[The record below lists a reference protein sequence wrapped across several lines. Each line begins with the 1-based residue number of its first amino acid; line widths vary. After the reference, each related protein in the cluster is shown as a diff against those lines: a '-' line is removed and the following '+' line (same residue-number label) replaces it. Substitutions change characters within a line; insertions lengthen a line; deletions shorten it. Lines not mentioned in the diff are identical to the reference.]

1 MEPFTIQCATCQSLI
16 RVRNPKMIGQIV
28 NCPKCNSML
37 QVTKPQV
44 TETPVTETPA
54 AESSTSVTQTPQ
66 TIGTGTPPSSDGRKI
81 RVESH
86 RGVIDSTAMTKEAF
100 DPDLE
105 DEYRLAPSQLPEPG
119 LHSSSRLVAPPQ
131 VNEDPIFED
140 PFNAPPLPAPIFP
153 KTPPAAQPH
162 GQAATNASESNHIQL
177 LAVQRTARR
186 RQVLMVAV
194 FGSSGVLLAGML
206 FAGFLYWYTGKASST
221 VAKKPDQGS
230 ANQPNE
236 PKHVGPKR
244 EAEQGVQQD
253 PLDALADPMTDPLA
267 NPTTPTDSQATDS
280 QATDT
285 QATDTQATDAK
296 ATDAKATEGSATPTT
311 ESPADPNGKT
321 NSISNA
327 IANAIESTDG
337 APPNP
342 SNEPLRNDPQ
352 PSNQTD
358 GSTEQPPTDV
368 VADENASTELPDQL
382 KKFQNILNLT
392 IEPQFLENQAIQKAP
407 PTAKE
412 LGLSNGQGAKA
423 LPPVDI
429 SAQLQ
434 LPITGLIIPPNSISN
449 TISQWVQVSGIPTV
463 VDLDSLVAAGIDRHK
478 SIGKILVSGEAPM
491 GQVAAS
497 IAKDIGVD
505 AKQVE
510 NFFAFQASEEEVRR
524 RLPTAMKISDL
535 VDNDKQPWLVK
546 TLEQI
551 FPEYEGKWT
560 VEAGELKVDPAVVD
574 IHAWFWAVR
583 MLETWRLA
591 AGIETQLDQ
600 SIYDPSKFA
609 TKFID
614 PEQLPALNTPL
625 RLTLVNRAPVAQLI
639 SEVATAGKMHAWVD
653 WASVS
658 QEGLGPNTV
667 DFLVTQD
674 RSLRQCFRDLA
685 EKYSLVVAC
694 EDDKSLVITTMA
706 VYRAQPRL
714 FVLPSQGKTAEQWM
728 EELQP
733 LTPAT
738 AAAAQPIQAY
748 LTPDNQ
754 FVIVR
759 CCRPRLR
766 G

>member
-1 MEPFTIQCATCQSLI
+1 
-16 RVRNPKMIGQIV
+16 
-28 NCPKCNSML
+28 ML
-37 QVTKPQV
+37 QISEPQGA
-44 TETPVTETPA
+44 ETPV
-54 AESSTSVTQTPQ
+54 AESSASAAQTPQ
-66 TIGTGTPPSSDGRKI
+66 AMATGTQASADGRKI

-100 DPDLE
+100 DPELE
-105 DEYRLAPSQLPEPG
+105 DEYRLAPSQLPEPA
-119 LHSSSRLVAPPQ
+119 LHSSNRLVAPPQ

-140 PFNAPPLPAPIFP
+140 PFTAPPLAAPNFP
-153 KTPPAAQPH
+153 KASPAAQAN
-162 GQAATNASESNHIQL
+162 GQAVTNASESNHIQL

-230 ANQPNE
+230 ANQASE

-244 EAEQGVQQD
+244 EAEQEVQQD
-253 PLDALADPMTDPLA
+253 PLDALADPMPDPLA
-267 NPTTPTDSQATDS
+267 DPINTPTEAQP
-280 QATDT
+280 
-285 QATDTQATDAK
+285 
-296 ATDAKATEGSATPTT
+296 TEGDATAANST
-311 ESPADPNGKT
+311 ESPEEPSGNT

-337 APPNP
+337 AQANQ
-342 SNEPLRNDPQ
+342 SQEPLLNDPQ
-352 PSNQTD
+352 PSNQTGG
-358 GSTEQPPTDV
+358 GSTEEPTTDV

-491 GQVAAS
+491 AQVAAS
-497 IAKDIGVD
+497 IAKEIGVD

-510 NFFAFQASEEEVRR
+510 NFFAFQAAEEEVRR
-524 RLPTAMKISDL
+524 RLPTSMKISDL

-551 FPEYEGKWT
+551 WPEYEGKWI
-560 VEAGELKVDPAVVD
+560 VETGELKVDPAVVD
-574 IHAWFWAVR
+574 IHTWFWAVR
-583 MLETWRLA
+583 MLESWRLA
-591 AGIETQLDQ
+591 AGIETQLDK
-600 SIYDPSKFA
+600 SIYDPSKFV

-625 RLTLVNRAPVAQLI
+625 RLTLVNRAPIAQLI
-639 SEVATAGKMHAWVD
+639 SEVTTAGKMHAWVD

-658 QEGLGPNTV
+658 QEGLGPNTI

-714 FVLPSQGKTAEQWM
+714 FVLPSEGKTAEQWM